1 MKTTYLVKKNV
12 NLPGTEA
19 NWIVMNTEEFLAFK
33 QTDEGKER
41 AKYLFQLSK
50 CSEDDADI
58 YAEVDRE
65 TFTKWRVDDNHR
77 DYLVKVNKEM
87 GYKVMSYHEAELEL
101 DDPNGE
107 DVLVDESCN
116 VEEEVLKKI
125 EIDKLYDAMQKLSES
140 DQELIRVFFF
150 SEKQM
155 TFREYA
161 AITKIPSQTINFRT
175 LRACKRLKKLM
186 EN

>member
-1 MKTTYLVKKNV
+1 MKTNYLVKKNV

-65 TFTKWRVDDNHR
+65 TFAKWRVDDNHR

-87 GYKVMSYHEAELEL
+87 GYKVMAYHEAELEL
-101 DDPNGE
+101 DEVDGE
-107 DVLVDESCN
+107 AVLVDESCN
-116 VEEEVLKKI
+116 VEEEVLRKL
-125 EIDKLYDAMQKLSES
+125 EIDRLYDAMKKLDEA
-140 DQELIRVFFF
+140 DRELLRMIYF

-155 TFREYA
+155 TIRECE
-161 AITKIPSQTINFRT
+161 AITGLPNQTICFRKI
-175 LRACKRLKKLM
+175 RACKRLKKLM

>member
-12 NLPGTEA
+12 NIPGTEE

-65 TFTKWRVDDNHR
+65 TFAKWRVDDNHR
-77 DYLVKVNKEM
+77 AYLVKVNKKM
-87 GYKVMSYHEAELEL
+87 GYKVMSYHEAELEQ
-101 DDPNGE
+101 DYVDGE
-107 DVLVDESCN
+107 AVLVDESCN
-116 VEEEVLKKI
+116 VEEEVLQ
-125 EIDKLYDAMQKLSES
+125 KLEVAELYEAIHKLSES
-140 DQELIRVFFF
+140 DQELLRIFYLADKPM
-150 SEKQM
+150 SL
-155 TFREYA
+155 REYEA
-161 AITKIPSQTINFRT
+161 VTGIIFPTINYRRK
-175 LRACKRLKKLM
+175 RALQRLKKLM
-186 EN
+186 KN

>member
-33 QTDEGKER
+33 QTEEGKER

-65 TFTKWRVDDNHR
+65 TFAKWRVDDNHR
-77 DYLVKVNKEM
+77 DYLVKVNKKM

-101 DDPNGE
+101 DAPNGG
-107 DVLVDESCN
+107 
-116 VEEEVLKKI
+116 
-125 EIDKLYDAMQKLSES
+125 
-140 DQELIRVFFF
+140 R
-150 SEKQM
+150 
-155 TFREYA
+155 
-161 AITKIPSQTINFRT
+161 
-175 LRACKRLKKLM
+175 
-186 EN
+186 